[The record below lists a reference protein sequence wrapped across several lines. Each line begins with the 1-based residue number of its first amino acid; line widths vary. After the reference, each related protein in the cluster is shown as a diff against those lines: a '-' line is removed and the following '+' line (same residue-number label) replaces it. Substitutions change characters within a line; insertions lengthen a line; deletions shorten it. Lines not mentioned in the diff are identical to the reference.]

1 MTADGRMDQEAVR
14 AFALSLPEAH
24 AGAHQGGPDLRVRNK
39 IFATLPVGTGRVH
52 MKVAPAHLPLL
63 IQRDP
68 DVFSDVWAG
77 KWAGVR
83 LDAADPAEVR
93 QLLIDAY
100 RLVAPAKLAASVSDD
115 APEMAR
121 AVRST

>member
-1 MTADGRMDQEAVR
+1 MTAEGRLDQQAVR
-14 AFALSLPEAH
+14 AFALTLPEAH
-24 AGAHQGGPDLRVRNK
+24 EGAHQGGPDLRVRNK

-52 MKVAPAHLPLL
+52 LKVAPAHLPLL

-77 KWAGVR
+77 RWAGVR

-100 RLVAPAKLAASVSDD
+100 RLVAPKRLCDSLDVA
-115 APEMAR
+115 
-121 AVRST
+121 